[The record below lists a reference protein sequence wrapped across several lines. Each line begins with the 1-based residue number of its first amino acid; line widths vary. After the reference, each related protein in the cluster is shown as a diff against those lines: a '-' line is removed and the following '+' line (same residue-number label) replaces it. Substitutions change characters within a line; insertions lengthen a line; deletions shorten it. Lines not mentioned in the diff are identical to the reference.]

1 MQLNFGLFAVMLAAA
16 VGASARPTV
25 QPRDVFVPPIL
36 YPHAGTVWYSF
47 QRHNV
52 TWNTT
57 DAPAT
62 ISNEALLLLAKGGV
76 EAPFILA
83 KGFDLRKGRLE
94 IEVPYVLSGTNYQ
107 LVLFGDSGNL
117 SPIFTIESDTP

>member
-1 MQLNFGLFAVMLAAA
+1 QLRIDLSAVMLAAA
-16 VGASARPTV
+16 VRTSAHPTV
-25 QPRDVFVPPIL
+25 QPRDGVR
-36 YPHAGTVWYSF
+36 TS
-47 QRHNV
+47 RD
-52 TWNTT
+52 TT

-83 KGFDLRKGRLE
+83 KGFDLRKWRLE